1 MKEAIK
7 LIEKSSEDIKPPCL
21 VFIYMLL
28 CSIDPSNTAALF
40 MQGTLIRSI

>member
-28 CSIDPSNTAALF
+28 CSIDPSNTALF